1 MRFCSMCGSSLTA
14 GGAFCPRCGNRISP
28 AISTPVSPPVP
39 APVYQPTF
47 YPPPVSPKRS
57 HTGLIVGVVLI
68 VVVVAAV
75 LGVGGA
81 YAAASGAVASL
92 QQTCSTTTNNVNWVG
107 LTIVAL
113 TLYATP
119 STVLGSIQ
127 YEFGVH
133 NPSSISVNS
142 NWIVQDSWASTA
154 VPDQQAF
161 SVPAG
166 TTQLVTFSVPITVT
180 TAIHILTYGLRTG
193 SISPLVSVTR
203 DDSAYGFHFTNQL
216 TSQSNTSTS
225 SSSSSSSSNS
235 TSTLPSC

>member
-1 MRFCSMCGSSLTA
+1 MRFCSMCGSPLTI
-14 GGAFCPRCGNRISP
+14 GGAFCPRCGNRTSP

-47 YPPPVSPKRS
+47 YPPPASPKRS

-68 VVVVAAV
+68 VVVVAGV
-75 LGVGGA
+75 LGVGGT

-92 QQTCSTTTNNVNWVG
+92 QPTCSTTTDNVNWVG

-142 NWIVQDSWASTA
+142 NWIVQDSWASTS
-154 VPDQQAF
+154 VSDQQAF

-180 TAIHILTYGLRTG
+180 TAIHSVTYGLRTG
-193 SISPLVSVTR
+193 SISPNLSVTR
-203 DDSAYGFHFTNQL
+203 DDSAYGFHFTNQNNGL
-216 TSQSNTSTS
+216 TS
-225 SSSSSSSSNS
+225 SSSSTSNS
-235 TSTLPSC
+235 TSTLPNC